1 MTRPATAP
9 ATDSPA
15 ARPTDRSPSPGT
27 AAPSPRTAVPPP
39 SPLRD
44 FYENPDV
51 PVASGRARGLR
62 QALMLADALGALGP
76 TGAGG
81 TTGTDRRQTGTDA
94 HDGTDTSDE
103 TGGGRGLA
111 TVLDIGCGDG
121 SASAAASVA
130 PAGHRVIGV
139 DWSQDALRRAAHR
152 IPHTVRGELTDGGL
166 PFRSRCADAVV
177 FSEVIEHL
185 VDPDAALDEVRRV
198 LRPGGHLML
207 STPNLAAW
215 YNRGLLLAGVQP
227 VFSEV
232 SMRGIH
238 GRPGSQVV
246 GHLRLY
252 TARALRGFLAASG
265 FEVVRIAGAPYHDV
279 PRPLRPLDRA
289 ACRFPS
295 LASILLVHA
304 RRGRE

>member
-1 MTRPATAP
+1 MDRAP
-9 ATDSPA
+9 GSRSVPVTGPPA
-15 ARPTDRSPSPGT
+15 A
-27 AAPSPRTAVPPP
+27 
-39 SPLRD
+39 LRD
-44 FYENPDV
+44 FYENPAV
-51 PVASGRARGLR
+51 PVASGAARSRR
-62 QALMLADALGALGP
+62 QARLLARALGP
-76 TGAGG
+76 VRDGAP
-81 TTGTDRRQTGTDA
+81 A
-94 HDGTDTSDE
+94 
-103 TGGGRGLA
+103 A

-121 SASAAASVA
+121 SAAATAAQVL
-130 PAGHRVIGV
+130 AGHRLVGV
-139 DWSQDALRRAAHR
+139 DWSQDALRRARTRLPCA
-152 IPHTVRGELTDGGL
+152 VRGELTDGGL
-166 PFRSRCADAVV
+166 PFASGSADAVL

-185 VDPDAALDEVRRV
+185 VDPDAALDELRRV

-232 SMRGIH
+232 SMRRIH
-238 GRPGSQVV
+238 GRPGTQVV

-265 FEVVRIAGAPYHDV
+265 FEAVRIAGAPYHDV

-289 ACRFPS
+289 ACHVPS
-295 LASILLVHA
+295 LASILLAHA